1 MRPTEAEGS
10 MKKNLQSIA
19 PTLISLLCLSI
30 PFAVIAQDEDDSK
43 SIKAERFIQERPATK
58 SRSLARYKRVKST
71 NAESAAIRPKGV
83 ALGDIGVTLWRFR
96 PSQATDQTKELVE
109 VEGRQT
115 EWTLER
121 VEEGTRFA
129 LGQLVRLS
137 VESLSR
143 SGYLYVIDR
152 EEYGDGTLGEPILIF
167 PTKKSAA
174 VNYVKAGRLVYIP
187 SATGRFMIEPSKTS
201 KPHVGELLIV
211 IVSPTPLITEDQLGD
226 RRTPLDRTLVERW
239 QKRWDATAAK
249 FEMDGGVGQAMTPIE
264 QAAAREN
271 SALLTQNDPAPQ
283 TVFQLAVKP
292 TDPLWITVPLR
303 FAKTN

>member
-1 MRPTEAEGS
+1 
-10 MKKNLQSIA
+10 MKKNLQRIA
-19 PTLISLLCLSI
+19 PALITLLCLSI
-30 PFAVIAQDEDDSK
+30 PFAVIGQDEDDSK
-43 SIKAERFIQERPATK
+43 SIKAERFIQERPEAK
-58 SRSLARYKRVKST
+58 SRSVARYRRIKPANV
-71 NAESAAIRPKGV
+71 ESAAVRPKGV
-83 ALGDIGVTLWRFR
+83 ALGDIGVTIWRYR
-96 PSQATDQTKELVE
+96 PSQPADQTKELVE

-129 LGQLVRLS
+129 LGQQVRLS
-137 VESLSR
+137 IESLSR

-152 EEYGDGTLGEPILIF
+152 EEYSDGSLGEPILIF
-167 PTKKSAA
+167 PTKRTVA

-187 SATGRFMIEPSKTS
+187 SAMGRFMIEPSKTL
-201 KPHVGELLIV
+201 KPHVGELLTV
-211 IVSPTPLITEDQLGD
+211 IVSPTPLITEDQLGE
-226 RRTPLDRTLVERW
+226 RRTLLDRALVEGW

-249 FEMDGGVGQAMTPIE
+249 FEMDQGVGQAMTPVE
-264 QAAAREN
+264 QAAAHEN

-303 FAKTN
+303 FAKPN